1 MAIQIVDN
9 FQVNIADA
17 IDNRLVVGPSQFYT
31 DKDDLPYKYTGMRVW
46 DLNSGVSGVPYVWT
60 GTTFSTEASSGIAGS
75 GTPGVISK
83 FIGGGNVLADSIIKE
98 VGVNIGIGTISP
110 DKKLTVA
117 GDIKSTGAGGF
128 YGKGTN
134 ITDINANNITS
145 GTLTLT
151 RLQNGTTG
159 YILTGGGGSPVW
171 TSPGD
176 ITVGNSTDSDNIL
189 HTYDSSTTSYRTF
202 LDTSTGTGYHTLRNS
217 AGLSFKASN
226 SSLNVAGSL
235 GVGPSTQ
242 GSGSLLYVNGT
253 ANILGNVGIG
263 AYDTGIPGLLER
275 ALYKLYVN
283 GLVHV
288 KGNLG
293 IGGNAGTTYKLY
305 VTGGNTYI
313 DSSSITL
320 RGQTYIDGNYNHI
333 HFGNLN
339 YAEFGETKKGWV
351 YRSSTNSYLGI
362 HVSPTTVW
370 GDGKLFKFEDNGTF
384 ETPKLAVGAQLGSK
398 FDAYDNTSSNYVARI
413 YNDAGSASGG
423 GGLYIRTNN
432 NSSSN
437 LPFIIQSVSGTNRFY
452 VRGDGNMWAFG
463 SIRTSWS
470 DERLKH
476 DIKPMNKILGKV
488 MDLNVVNFK
497 WNKEADLGDDIQYGV
512 IAQQV
517 EEIIP
522 DLVYDFDD
530 KKHLN
535 KDILPFLLIKSLQ
548 EQQEIIKDLEKRI
561 EDLES

>member
-31 DKDDLPYKYTGMRVW
+31 DKDDLPYKYAGMRVW

-83 FIGGGNVLADSIIKE
+83 FIGGGNVLDDSIIKE

-171 TSPGD
+171 TNPTS

-189 HTYDSSTTSYRTF
+189 HTYDSSTTSYRQLTF

-235 GVGPSTQ
+235 GVGTSTQ
-242 GSGSLLYVNGT
+242 NPANTLYVNGS
-253 ANILGNVGIG
+253 ARINGNVGIG
-263 AYDTGIPGLLER
+263 GYNSTYR
-275 ALYKLYVN
+275 LYVDN
-283 GLVHV
+283 GRTWFDQQPSGGSGGVGTGAV
-288 KGNLG
+288 MLG
-293 IGGNAGTTYKLY
+293 IFKNFEFYTFSNSTIMRMTAGN
-305 VTGGNTYI
+305 N
-313 DSSSITL
+313 
-320 RGQTYIDGNYNHI
+320 
-333 HFGNLN
+333 
-339 YAEFGETKKGWV
+339 
-351 YRSSTNSYLGI
+351 STNSTFIYNRATYCGFDVRDSTYFNTKTGSGVILFGGGENGTMRFYMKDRTDVLGGAGVWI
-362 HVSPTTVW
+362 TKNLRVDGTVSKGAGTFQIDHPLPSKKDTHNLVHSFIEGPQADNIYRGRVNLVSGSATVNI
-370 GDGKLFKFEDNGTF
+370 DTVSDMTEGTF
-384 ETPKLAVGAQLGSK
+384 EALNTDTQCFTSNETGWGSVRGIISGNILTIECTDIDCVDTISWMVIGERK
-398 FDAYDNTSSNYVARI
+398 DNF
-413 YNDAGSASGG
+413 
-423 GGLYIRTNN
+423 YI
-432 NSSSN
+432 NSS
-437 LPFIIQSVSGTNRFY
+437 LT
-452 VRGDGNMWAFG
+452 
-463 SIRTSWS
+463 
-470 DERLKH
+470 DENGKLIVEPLKVDEIH
-476 DIKPMNKILGKV
+476 T
-488 MDLNVVNFK
+488 DL
-497 WNKEADLGDDIQYGV
+497 D
-512 IAQQV
+512 
-517 EEIIP
+517 P
-522 DLVYDFDD
+522 
-530 KKHLN
+530 N
-535 KDILPFLLIKSLQ
+535 KDKNIL
-548 EQQEIIKDLEKRI
+548 
-561 EDLES
+561 